1 MKYFFYLLFSLS
13 TNLLFSQSVTTK
25 FKYVTLNA
33 IPKPTAPPN
42 LIISE
47 LTLSDNNGNQNEI
60 LDAEENAEITLV
72 IENKGQGTAYAVVA
86 QIEDKKKVKG
96 LKVPNAFRIGD
107 LKSGEK
113 KSIVIPISGLE
124 ELETSNIELSI
135 KVLEGNHF
143 DVIDPL
149 SISFKSKE
157 LKKPS
162 FKIDDYVFKNKDN
175 EGKIIKGKI
184 IQLTIVLHNIGDGD
198 AKNVNIDFGNPNNI
212 FPATDTK
219 LQFPVLK
226 ANEIKKVEYEFMA
239 NTAYSDNIIPININV
254 TELKQRYSLN
264 ETKSISLETILAKAT
279 KVDIQ
284 GKDEE
289 KITYSTISL
298 TSDIDKNIPES
309 KIKYDNKY
317 ALIIGNEDYKASQPT
332 LEMEQNVEFAINDAR
347 SFKEYCEK
355 TFGIPKENIT
365 YLANGTLGQMKQKI
379 ALLNAIMKNSS
390 GDLDIYFYYAGHGAP
405 DEQTKEPYLIP
416 VDVSGTQIKDGIKLK
431 DVYSA
436 FTEYKSNKVTMFID
450 ACFSGGARNQE
461 LTATRG
467 IKIVPRSD
475 LLSGNIVSF
484 SASSGKQSSY
494 PYSSKN
500 HGIFTYFL
508 LKSIQ
513 EANGDITYKEMWD
526 KVKSK
531 VSTESLKV
539 NGVEQNPQENVGN
552 QVEKIWEKW
561 KFKQ

>member
-1 MKYFFYLLFSLS
+1 MKNILCILFLIS
-13 TNLLFSQSVTTK
+13 TNLLFSQSSTTK

-33 IPKPTAPPN
+33 IPKPTAPPD
-42 LIISE
+42 LIITE
-47 LTLSDNNGNQNEI
+47 LSLSDANGNRNEI
-60 LDAEENAEITLV
+60 LDAEENAELKFE
-72 IENKGQGTAYAVVA
+72 IENKGQGTAYAVLV
-86 QIEDKKKVKG
+86 QIEDRKKVKG
-96 LKVPNAFRIGD
+96 LKIPNTFRIGD
-107 LKSGEK
+107 LKAGEK
-113 KSIVIPISGLE
+113 KSIIIPISGLE
-124 ELETSNIELSI
+124 ELETTNIEIAI

-157 LKKPS
+157 LKKPI
-162 FKIDDYVFKNKDN
+162 FTIDEHTFKNKDK
-175 EGKIIKGKI
+175 EGKILKGKI
-184 IQLTIVLHNIGDGD
+184 IQLAILLHNTGDGE
-198 AKNVNIDFGNPNNI
+198 AKNVTISFSNPNNI
-212 FPATDTK
+212 FPATDSK

-226 ANEIKKVEYEFMA
+226 ANETKKVEYEFMA
-239 NTAYSDNIIPININV
+239 NTAYSDSIIPISINV
-254 TELKQRYSLN
+254 TELKNRYSFS
-264 ETKSISLETILAKAT
+264 ETKSVSLEAILP
-279 KVDIQ
+279 KVTGVVVE
-284 GKDEE
+284 GKLDE

-298 TSDIDKNIPES
+298 TSDVDKNIPES

-431 DVYSA
+431 DVFSA

-461 LTATRG
+461 LTANRG

-475 LLSGNIVSF
+475 FLSGNIVSF

-513 EANGDITYKEMWD
+513 ETNGDITYKEMWD

-552 QVEKIWEKW
+552 EVEKLWEKW